1 MPLRNF
7 EFPFKT
13 GFDMITTEW
22 YTRATVSKSKDNNGK
37 TIVHVVTTIS
47 LTYWDGFSLIWYD
60 DGRDYFMCI
69 VTHSYRKVFFLD
81 LQTFQVYVVCVWW
94 FQWSSRSEPNINVVF
109 FLILFQSHS
118 YVSSVASNFSACNW
132 QFLWL
137 KLCLCISF
145 WSYLLSPEVVWK
157 R

>member
-1 MPLRNF
+1 MPLRNTKNF

-37 TIVHVVTTIS
+37 TIFHVVTTIS
-47 LTYWDGFSLIWYD
+47 LTYWDDFSLIWYD

-81 LQTFQVYVVCVWW
+81 LQTF
-94 FQWSSRSEPNINVVF
+94 
-109 FLILFQSHS
+109 
-118 YVSSVASNFSACNW
+118 
-132 QFLWL
+132 
-137 KLCLCISF
+137 
-145 WSYLLSPEVVWK
+145 
-157 R
+157 